1 MKHRTRV
8 LVLVVLTWLL
18 ASPLAGGEPTPPQRG
33 LAIARE
39 ADRRSSGF
47 GDNTANLLMI
57 LQNKRGQT
65 SKRQIRIRTL
75 EVQDDGTRSLCIFD
89 TPRDVKG
96 TILLTHTHTDADDD
110 QWLYLPALKRIRRIA
125 ARNKSGSFMGSE
137 YAYEDI
143 ATQELEKFTYN
154 WLRDESY
161 EGKDCYVIERIPVDK
176 VNSGYSR
183 QVAWLDKEEYRTWKV
198 DYYDRKGELLKTLTF
213 QNYQKYIDRFWRA
226 HEMNMINHQ
235 TDKSTELKWSDLAFG
250 TGQNK
255 RDYEKQNLTLIK

>member
-110 QWLYLPALKRIRRIA
+110 TKTNTSAADTDTDTDTTNDDDIGTSRISLK
-125 ARNKSGSFMGSE
+125 
-137 YAYEDI
+137 Y
-143 ATQELEKFTYN
+143 
-154 WLRDESY
+154 
-161 EGKDCYVIERIPVDK
+161 
-176 VNSGYSR
+176 
-183 QVAWLDKEEYRTWKV
+183 
-198 DYYDRKGELLKTLTF
+198 
-213 QNYQKYIDRFWRA
+213 
-226 HEMNMINHQ
+226 
-235 TDKSTELKWSDLAFG
+235 
-250 TGQNK
+250 
-255 RDYEKQNLTLIK
+255 